1 MLTSLSYK
9 NNRYSLQLILNNTQ
23 LYEIK
28 FRDQTI
34 NGEPLNHLYSS
45 RFFFVHVHTHTHV
58 QAYIVVF
65 DQMKL
70 YNEIAHL

>member
-1 MLTSLSYK
+1 MFIFLSYR

-23 LYEIK
+23 LDETK

-45 RFFFVHVHTHTHV
+45 TFFFVHVQTHTHV

-70 YNEIAHL
+70 YV